1 MSINL
6 FFLLLYNN
14 MLTSSLTNIDDDW
27 GNTKK
32 KIKLGRGGKRRQ
44 AKLTGIEN
52 KLAFSDDY
60 VKNSFLKYS

>member
-1 MSINL
+1 MGIKWIDIVLYNKERKNILELAHIKKKSTQMSINL

-32 KIKLGRGGKRRQ
+32 
-44 AKLTGIEN
+44 N
-52 KLAFSDDY
+52 
-60 VKNSFLKYS
+60 